1 MVPSPK
7 DLPKGDDLDELS
19 ASATQARTEMV
30 QKVLEGL
37 REEAFELARD
47 VGVDVLTQPGGLR
60 KFVKK
65 LRDVVFPRASE
76 EARELFKAGQK
87 PGSLA
92 RQNGE
97 SMLSYVSRR
106 RRWWK
111 LLKTLDGSIELSEPM
126 RVELLLELSGLSRQ
140 EIIVIKACAPDAKS
154 FESVAATLVEQYS
167 GVHLRAGRSLGQP
180 NLRNS
185 GNLQSKSSRPSGY
198 RPKGKGKTYRAY
210 TADAWY
216 EEDPIYEED
225 QEQEEDFHEA
235 SYQVFDEDT
244 APGYPEDPEG
254 DGEDYEDYELS
265 ESEAIALN
273 CLEELEESSEAGHAV
288 QLQLAAHAAFGKAK
302 GKGKGKSKKG
312 KGKGKGKVVRS
323 HLTLERRRDKLKSLK
338 AKSKCMRCGALGHW
352 AGGKGKAHLAVIAD
366 EGLSIPAGNDTAAAF
381 VARAKSSAA
390 PPAAAAKPIA
400 APSHEPR
407 AMAMEGGDKKFYLGQ
422 HRNETYSE
430 VAKKIEFIQWL
441 MAQSDLSMQNKDFLT
456 WFNRYYTIQDGSVQA
471 RASLGLPEGAYIPKP
486 RKTGIRKT
494 PPNPPLPQKC
504 ALCKDFT
511 YSGSTVTYIRST
523 CRDCGHVEQKPREV
537 TYTHDPATCR
547 HEVVDRRSSSRTI
560 SRTFCKQCGTFI
572 DEVPGEFHAQRRT
585 AASKVLDATSNAL
598 DVINAM
604 TTKEAVT
611 DYSPEA
617 VEAILGAFNDRVLQ
631 AIQDEDRVDDIV
643 LHDHLREA
651 IVKTVEDPDSPWSDV
666 GRTSPTPVAMMVYD
680 EHGEPVFDTTGM
692 PYSKA
697 KAKAFGKGPR
707 AVIWPPYQGTRVD
720 PVVRSN
726 LMIAHW
732 AAFANRLLR
741 KYARKYMFK
750 FWRIEKRRRAI
761 IMHEN
766 MARRTL
772 IRTNPQLGPFR
783 PVDIYECSSDSDD
796 EPTISVARASSDAP
810 TAAPGLPRQP
820 VARID
825 RALDVLNAPGST
837 RQEFQAYFNPR
848 NLGPG
853 DLEELSPELW
863 EELRLDGAVDEYD
876 LHMQDMA
883 EEEAQGTESD
893 LDRPPGLSEAAI
905 AGIPRTTLAGLEARN
920 PALYRD
926 IVIGIQAARDRDPRD
941 PESPL
946 ISEPGRYQP
955 GSHRPGEA
963 PGTSSSSRTAQGRRW
978 QPRPP
983 HGGPHNVALAG
994 CDVSYQ
1000 SDFVRV
1006 DTLPVVDMWS
1016 PEEDHIWGALDEACN
1031 STCHS
1036 KAWGELAED
1045 RLRAFDLTF
1054 PWMVL
1059 PRVLQG

>member
-1 MVPSPK
+1 MRLKLYEDAIKAKAQKKASRRNSRRSPTPQDEPTDADAEVEAPGEEPEGGGDLASLAAAMSRESPSDTSRSSKHGKSSKPSVTSRASHGPK

-47 VGVDVLTQPGGLR
+47 IGVDVLTQPGGLR

-140 EIIVIKACAPDAKS
+140 EIIVIKACAPDARS

-167 GVHLRAGRSLGQP
+167 GVHLREGRSLGQP

-323 HLTLERRRDKLKSLK
+323 HLTLEQRRDKLKSLK

-352 AGGKGKAHLAVIAD
+352 AGDPECKFPSQGGGKGKAHLAVIAD

-390 PPAAAAKPIA
+390 SSAAAAKPIA

-407 AMAMEGGDKKFYLGQ
+407 AMVMEGGDKKFYLGQ
-422 HRNETYSE
+422 HRNET
-430 VAKKIEFIQWL
+430 
-441 MAQSDLSMQNKDFLT
+441 
-456 WFNRYYTIQDGSVQA
+456 
-471 RASLGLPEGAYIPKP
+471 
-486 RKTGIRKT
+486 
-494 PPNPPLPQKC
+494 
-504 ALCKDFT
+504 
-511 YSGSTVTYIRST
+511 
-523 CRDCGHVEQKPREV
+523 
-537 TYTHDPATCR
+537 
-547 HEVVDRRSSSRTI
+547 
-560 SRTFCKQCGTFI
+560 
-572 DEVPGEFHAQRRT
+572 
-585 AASKVLDATSNAL
+585 
-598 DVINAM
+598 
-604 TTKEAVT
+604 
-611 DYSPEA
+611 
-617 VEAILGAFNDRVLQ
+617 
-631 AIQDEDRVDDIV
+631 
-643 LHDHLREA
+643 
-651 IVKTVEDPDSPWSDV
+651 
-666 GRTSPTPVAMMVYD
+666 
-680 EHGEPVFDTTGM
+680 
-692 PYSKA
+692 
-697 KAKAFGKGPR
+697 
-707 AVIWPPYQGTRVD
+707 
-720 PVVRSN
+720 
-726 LMIAHW
+726 
-732 AAFANRLLR
+732 
-741 KYARKYMFK
+741 
-750 FWRIEKRRRAI
+750 
-761 IMHEN
+761 
-766 MARRTL
+766 
-772 IRTNPQLGPFR
+772 
-783 PVDIYECSSDSDD
+783 
-796 EPTISVARASSDAP
+796 
-810 TAAPGLPRQP
+810 
-820 VARID
+820 
-825 RALDVLNAPGST
+825 
-837 RQEFQAYFNPR
+837 
-848 NLGPG
+848 
-853 DLEELSPELW
+853 
-863 EELRLDGAVDEYD
+863 
-876 LHMQDMA
+876 
-883 EEEAQGTESD
+883 
-893 LDRPPGLSEAAI
+893 
-905 AGIPRTTLAGLEARN
+905 
-920 PALYRD
+920 
-926 IVIGIQAARDRDPRD
+926 
-941 PESPL
+941 
-946 ISEPGRYQP
+946 
-955 GSHRPGEA
+955 
-963 PGTSSSSRTAQGRRW
+963 
-978 QPRPP
+978 
-983 HGGPHNVALAG
+983 
-994 CDVSYQ
+994 
-1000 SDFVRV
+1000 
-1006 DTLPVVDMWS
+1006 
-1016 PEEDHIWGALDEACN
+1016 
-1031 STCHS
+1031 
-1036 KAWGELAED
+1036 
-1045 RLRAFDLTF
+1045 
-1054 PWMVL
+1054 
-1059 PRVLQG
+1059 